1 MKERD
6 DMYFPYLRGRQFELI
21 ALRELVE
28 KDVLSSKI
36 IPVIEPVKLS
46 STLLKTIEMYGN
58 NNKKLAFIT
67 NPGVGSFK
75 SEWREEK
82 NKKLKE
88 NLKEYLKENDNIL
101 YMHIL
106 KPHENQDDFINKH
119 AESMGT
125 ICDIR
130 DANPVY
136 TEFFSDREVKYN
148 LIPDESG
155 FRRKI
160 RRNRV
165 LLADKFNKQNRNN
178 DYIRVDD
185 EPFSEDH
192 LFYSEDGYVGFSDY
206 SVVGKDY
213 SETGFAPYAV
223 AIHIVY
229 FDEDKS
235 LRIKH
240 FVSDS
245 NDDISDQAG
254 KFQEALT
261 KLIVWNKEKRL
272 NTVAMREF
280 EGLYEREAYPGLGT
294 VKKLTI
300 MHHLE
305 LIGQYLDEE

>member
-125 ICDIR
+125 ICDNI
-130 DANPVY
+130 DAIPVY
-136 TEFFSDREVKYN
+136 TEFFSDRDVKYN

>member
-1 MKERD
+1 MKERE

-125 ICDIR
+125 ICDNR
-130 DANPVY
+130 DAIPVL
-136 TEFFSDREVKYN
+136 S
-148 LIPDESG
+148 L
-155 FRRKI
+155 
-160 RRNRV
+160 
-165 LLADKFNKQNRNN
+165 
-178 DYIRVDD
+178 
-185 EPFSEDH
+185 
-192 LFYSEDGYVGFSDY
+192 
-206 SVVGKDY
+206 
-213 SETGFAPYAV
+213 
-223 AIHIVY
+223 IHI
-229 FDEDKS
+229 
-235 LRIKH
+235 
-240 FVSDS
+240 
-245 NDDISDQAG
+245 
-254 KFQEALT
+254 
-261 KLIVWNKEKRL
+261 
-272 NTVAMREF
+272 
-280 EGLYEREAYPGLGT
+280 
-294 VKKLTI
+294 
-300 MHHLE
+300 
-305 LIGQYLDEE
+305 

>member
-125 ICDIR
+125 ICDNR
-130 DANPVY
+130 DKIDMIDY
-136 TEFFSDREVKYN
+136 E
-148 LIPDESG
+148 ESVIN
-155 FRRKI
+155 K
-160 RRNRV
+160 V
-165 LLADKFNKQNRNN
+165 SADLNVDKSQINCR
-178 DYIRVDD
+178 YISSKVQ
-185 EPFSEDH
+185 EK
-192 LFYSEDGYVGFSDY
+192 YSESHQENRIYNHRLYEIKIQVFPEDEQKENF
-206 SVVGKDY
+206 VVNGRHY
-213 SETGFAPYAV
+213 YWMS
-223 AIHIVY
+223 
-229 FDEDKS
+229 
-235 LRIKH
+235 
-240 FVSDS
+240 
-245 NDDISDQAG
+245 ISD
-254 KFQEALT
+254 
-261 KLIVWNKEKRL
+261 
-272 NTVAMREF
+272 M
-280 EGLYEREAYPGLGT
+280 ERDPNI
-294 VKKLTI
+294 VKKNLDVI
-300 MHHLE
+300 DFVKESMHA
-305 LIGQYLDEE
+305 

>member
-1 MKERD
+1 
-6 DMYFPYLRGRQFELI
+6 
-21 ALRELVE
+21 
-28 KDVLSSKI
+28 
-36 IPVIEPVKLS
+36 
-46 STLLKTIEMYGN
+46 
-58 NNKKLAFIT
+58 
-67 NPGVGSFK
+67 
-75 SEWREEK
+75 
-82 NKKLKE
+82 
-88 NLKEYLKENDNIL
+88 
-101 YMHIL
+101 MHIL

-125 ICDIR
+125 ICDNR
-130 DANPVY
+130 DAIPVY
-136 TEFFSDREVKYN
+136 TEFFSDRDVKYN